1 MFQLNKV
8 QTVGSVSEFLTG
20 DYKIKHVERKIN
32 KKLVRVGVKV
42 AITLVAGSLVCDFI
56 TPLSFAHAAAQ
67 EAVPVFVQEKV
78 QQTILN
84 AFNPLIDLV
93 KALSYPIA
101 GVMITGG
108 ALRYMI
114 GQKEQGITTIQ
125 NTAIGYLLV
134 QLSPLF
140 LKLLVGIGESVV

>member
-8 QTVGSVSEFLTG
+8 QTVGSVSEFLSG
-20 DYKIKHVERKIN
+20 DFKLKKVERKIN
-32 KKLVRVGVKV
+32 KKLVRVGFKV
-42 AITLVAGSLVCDFI
+42 AITIVAGSLVCDFI

-114 GQKEQGITTIQ
+114 GQKEQGVTTIQ

-140 LKLLVGIGESVV
+140 LKLLVGIGESVA

>member
-1 MFQLNKV
+1 MFLNKV
-8 QTVGSVSEFLTG
+8 QTVGSVSEFLSG
-20 DYKIKHVERKIN
+20 GYKIKNIERKIN
-32 KKLVRVGVKV
+32 KKLVGIGVKV
-42 AITLVAGSLVCDFI
+42 AITLVAGTLLCDFSM
-56 TPLSFAHAAAQ
+56 PLSLAHAAAQ